1 MSKATIHVESLVI
14 NITNICNM
22 DCEFCLRGGSRQ
34 GKLDLALIPK
44 IFKGISKVDTLTL
57 TGGEPS
63 MYPEA
68 VTAITDY
75 LVYHKDDIQIDG
87 MFIAT
92 NGKVYCQELV
102 DAVKTMMY
110 LYMERKFGDG
120 SYMDYSSRRFIKSMY
135 EDMRYL
141 FSIAVSVD
149 AYHEPIDQTNYIKYL
164 TSGVYSEA
172 KEWDFSNGG
181 VLSRGRGAFIS
192 GSIYRAYQ
200 EFKAVCE
207 DDEIM
212 AESIYIT
219 SDGEVFADCDMSQDM
234 EEDCEPAGLLETETL
249 AEIIERA
256 AVSE

>member
-1 MSKATIHVESLVI
+1 MSKTNIYVESLAI

-22 DCEFCLRGGSRQ
+22 DCEFCLRDGSRQ

-44 IFKGISKVDTLTL
+44 IFEGISKVDTLTI

-68 VTAITDY
+68 VKAITDY
-75 LVYHKDDIQIDG
+75 LVCHKDDIQING

-110 LYMERKFGDG
+110 LYMERNFGDG
-120 SYMDYSSRRFIKSMY
+120 SMDYSSCRFIKSMY
-135 EDMRYL
+135 ENVRYY
-141 FSIAVSVD
+141 FSIAVSMD
-149 AYHEPIDQTNYIKYL
+149 IYHEPIDQMNYMKYL
-164 TSGVYSEA
+164 TSGVYSEV
-172 KEWDFSNGG
+172 KEQDFSNGG
-181 VLSRGRGAFIS
+181 VLSRGRGTFIS

-200 EFKAVCE
+200 EFEAVYE
-207 DDEIM
+207 NEEIT
-212 AESIYIT
+212 AESVYIT

>member
-1 MSKATIHVESLVI
+1 MSKANIHVESLAI

-22 DCEFCLRGGSRQ
+22 DCEFCLRDGSRQ

-68 VTAITDY
+68 VKAITDY
-75 LVYHKDDIQIDG
+75 LVSHKDDIQIDG

-110 LYMERKFGDG
+110 LYMERNFGDG
-120 SYMDYSSRRFIKSMY
+120 SMDYSSCRFIRNIY
-135 EDMRYL
+135 EDMRYS
-141 FSIAVSVD
+141 FSIAVSMD

-164 TSGVYSEA
+164 TSGVYSEV
-172 KEWDFSNGG
+172 KERDFSNGG
-181 VLSRGRGAFIS
+181 VLSRGRGTFIS

-200 EFKAVCE
+200 EFKVVYKNE
-207 DDEIM
+207 EIT
-212 AESIYIT
+212 AENVYIT
-219 SDGEVFADCDMSQDM
+219 SNGEVFADCDMSHEM
-234 EEDCEPAGLLETETL
+234 EESCEPAGLLETATL

-256 AVSE
+256 AVSQ